1 MMYSLN
7 KILFVINVVSIIF
20 YEFIMYLLYNKYS
33 VFISRL
39 CYELANINI
48 LYVKMFQAFA
58 YNNNL
63 IDETINNNL
72 LKFTNKAPWKYSDIN
87 FYNLIEVCEKY
98 DIVLKTGFERP
109 INSGMISLVFKGN
122 RRSDN
127 KDIIIKI
134 KRVNIVNKLSEA
146 IINLQFFVHLLSYI
160 PFIKNYNLDEI
171 VNKNINNILD
181 QTDFAKEV
189 NNLKLIKN
197 NCKNLEYVI
206 IPEVFEEVTNV
217 FPDVI
222 MMEFING
229 IQINEIN
236 QEDYDG
242 FAQQIIKFGIV
253 TTVIHG
259 VTHGDLH
266 SGNILFIKD
275 NEDANYKYKIG
286 IIDFGIITVIEEKYR
301 QVMFN
306 IVVDFFSS
314 RPDEIAKQIL
324 HSGIIEPLD
333 TLNNL
338 PLCHYNQ
345 IYKII
350 TEFVEDIVTNSK
362 TANQLQIYKFLIT
375 FNNYIN
381 SYKLGEIG
389 LHINDEFRKMQL
401 TVAMTHGVTI
411 TLCNGNF
418 IDVAD
423 KVINDLFHTDLLLK

>member
-1 MMYSLN
+1 MYSLN

-275 NEDANYKYKIG
+275 NDDANYKYKIG

-338 PLCHYNQ
+338 PICHYNQ

-418 IDVAD
+418 IDSAD

>member
-1 MMYSLN
+1 MCYIN
-7 KILFVINVVSIIF
+7 KFLFIINVFSIIS
-20 YEFIMYLLYNKYS
+20 YEFLMYLIYNNYS
-33 VFISRL
+33 IFIDRL

-48 LYVKMFQAFA
+48 LYVKIFQAFA

-63 IDETINNNL
+63 INETINNNL

-87 FYNLIEVCEKY
+87 FYDLIEVCERY

-134 KRVNIVNKLSEA
+134 KRVNIENKLSQA
-146 IINLQFFVHLLSYI
+146 ITNLQFFLHLLSYI

-171 VNKNINNILD
+171 VNKNINNILE
-181 QTDFAKEV
+181 QTNFVKEV
-189 NNLKLIKN
+189 NNLNLIKN
-197 NCKNLEYVI
+197 NCKNLQYVI
-206 IPEVFEEVTNV
+206 IPEVFEDVTNN
-217 FPDVI
+217 FPNVI

-229 IQINEIN
+229 IQINEIS
-236 QEDYDG
+236 QEDYNG
-242 FAQQIIKFGIV
+242 YAEQVIKFGIV
-253 TTVIHG
+253 TTIIHG
-259 VTHGDLH
+259 ATHGDLH

-275 NEDANYKYKIG
+275 NHDENYKYKIG
-286 IIDFGIITVIEEKYR
+286 IIDFGIITIIEEKYR
-301 QVMFN
+301 QIMFN

-314 RPDEIAKQIL
+314 KPEEIAKQIL

-333 TLNNL
+333 TLINL

-345 IYKII
+345 IYHII
-350 TEFVEDIVTNSK
+350 TLLIEEVLSNSK
-362 TANQLQIYKFLIT
+362 TANQLQIYKFLIA

-381 SYKLGEIG
+381 SYKLKEIG
-389 LHINDEFRKMQL
+389 LHINNEFRKIQL
-401 TVAMTHGVTI
+401 TLAMAHGVTI

-418 IDVAD
+418 IDNAD
-423 KVINDLFHTDLLLK
+423 KVINELFHTDLLLE

>member
-1 MMYSLN
+1 
-7 KILFVINVVSIIF
+7 
-20 YEFIMYLLYNKYS
+20 
-33 VFISRL
+33 
-39 CYELANINI
+39 
-48 LYVKMFQAFA
+48 
-58 YNNNL
+58 
-63 IDETINNNL
+63 
-72 LKFTNKAPWKYSDIN
+72 
-87 FYNLIEVCEKY
+87 
-98 DIVLKTGFERP
+98 
-109 INSGMISLVFKGN
+109 
-122 RRSDN
+122 
-127 KDIIIKI
+127 
-134 KRVNIVNKLSEA
+134 
-146 IINLQFFVHLLSYI
+146 
-160 PFIKNYNLDEI
+160 
-171 VNKNINNILD
+171 
-181 QTDFAKEV
+181 
-189 NNLKLIKN
+189 
-197 NCKNLEYVI
+197 
-206 IPEVFEEVTNV
+206 VTNV

-253 TTVIHG
+253 TSVIHG

-275 NEDANYKYKIG
+275 NDDTNYKYKIG
-286 IIDFGIITVIEEKYR
+286 IIDFGIISVIEEKYR

-350 TEFVEDIVTNSK
+350 TDFVEDIVTNSK

-418 IDVAD
+418 IDSAD

>member
-1 MMYSLN
+1 MFSLN
-7 KILFVINVVSIIF
+7 KILFVINVFSIIGF
-20 YEFIMYLLYNKYS
+20 EFLMYLINNNYS
-33 VFISRL
+33 IFVDRL

-48 LYVKMFQAFA
+48 LYVKIFQAFA

-63 IDETINNNL
+63 IDETINNKL

-87 FYNLIEVCEKY
+87 FYNLIEVCERY
-98 DIVLKTGFERP
+98 NIVLKTGFETP

-134 KRVNIVNKLSEA
+134 KRVNIENKLSEA
-146 IINLQFFVHLLSYI
+146 IVNLQFFVHLLSYI
-160 PFIKNYNLDEI
+160 PFIKNYNLDEV
-171 VNKNINNILD
+171 VNKNIDNILE
-181 QTDFAKEV
+181 QTNFVKEV
-189 NNLKLIKN
+189 NNLNLIKN
-197 NCKNLEYVI
+197 NCKNLQYVI
-206 IPEVFEEVTNV
+206 IPKVFEEVTNH
-217 FPDVI
+217 FPNVI

-229 IQINEIN
+229 IQINEIS
-236 QEDYDG
+236 QEDYHG

-275 NEDANYKYKIG
+275 NDDTNYKYKIG
-286 IIDFGIITVIEEKYR
+286 IIDFGIITTIEEKYR
-301 QVMFN
+301 KVMFN

-314 RPDEIAKQIL
+314 KPYELAKQIL

-333 TLNNL
+333 TLNKL
-338 PLCHYNQ
+338 PVCHYNQ

-350 TEFVEDIVTNSK
+350 SDLVEEVLSNSK
-362 TANQLQIYKFLIT
+362 TANQLQIYKFLVT

-381 SYKLGEIG
+381 SYKLGEFG
-389 LHINDEFRKMQL
+389 LHINDEFRKIQL
-401 TVAMTHGVTI
+401 TVAMSHGVTI

-418 IDVAD
+418 IDAAD

>member
-1 MMYSLN
+1 MSYIN
-7 KILFVINVVSIIF
+7 KILFVINVFSVISF
-20 YEFIMYLLYNKYS
+20 EFVMYLLYNDYS
-33 VFISRL
+33 IFIDRV
-39 CYELANINI
+39 CYDLANINI
-48 LYVKMFQAFA
+48 LYVKIFQAFA

-63 IDETINNNL
+63 IDETTNNNL
-72 LKFTNKAPWKYSDIN
+72 LKFTNKAPWKYSDIH
-87 FYNLIEVCEKY
+87 FYNLIKVCEKY
-98 DIVLKTGFERP
+98 DIVIKTGFERP

-122 RRSDN
+122 RRGDN

-134 KRVNIVNKLSEA
+134 KRVNIEKKLSQA
-146 IINLQFFVHLLSYI
+146 IVNIQFFLDLLSYI
-160 PFIKNYNLDEI
+160 PFIKNYNLDEV
-171 VNKNINNILD
+171 VNKNINNILE
-181 QTDFAKEV
+181 QTNFIKEV

-206 IPEVFEEVTNV
+206 IPEVFEEVTNN

-229 IQINEIN
+229 IQINEIDKD
-236 QEDYDG
+236 DYQG

-253 TTVIHG
+253 TSLIHG

-275 NEDANYKYKIG
+275 NNDKNYKYKIG
-286 IIDFGIITVIEEKYR
+286 IIDFGIITIIEEKYR
-301 QVMFN
+301 LSMFN
-306 IVVDFFSS
+306 IVIDFFSS
-314 RPDEIAKQIL
+314 QQNEIAKKIL

-333 TLNNL
+333 TLNKL
-338 PLCHYNQ
+338 PISHYNH

-350 TEFVEDIVTNSK
+350 SELVQEVLSNSK

-381 SYKLGEIG
+381 SYKLGEFG
-389 LHINDEFRKMQL
+389 LHINDEFRKIQL
-401 TVAMTHGVTI
+401 TIAMTHGVTI

-418 IDVAD
+418 IDAAD
-423 KVINDLFHTDLLLK
+423 KVINDLLHTDLLLK

>member
-1 MMYSLN
+1 
-7 KILFVINVVSIIF
+7 
-20 YEFIMYLLYNKYS
+20 MYLLYNKYS

-39 CYELANINI
+39 SYELANINI

-63 IDETINNNL
+63 IDETINNNI
-72 LKFTNKAPWKYSDIN
+72 LKITNKTHWKYSDIN

-146 IINLQFFVHLLSYI
+146 ITNLQFLVHLLSYI

-171 VNKNINNILD
+171 VNKNINNILE

-253 TTVIHG
+253 TSVIHG

-275 NEDANYKYKIG
+275 NDDANYKYKIG

-314 RPDEIAKQIL
+314 KPDEIAKQIL

-350 TEFVEDIVTNSK
+350 TEFIEEIVTNSK

-418 IDVAD
+418 IDSAD

>member
-1 MMYSLN
+1 MSYIN
-7 KILFVINVVSIIF
+7 KILFVINVFSVISF
-20 YEFIMYLLYNKYS
+20 EFVMYLLYNDYS
-33 VFISRL
+33 IFIDRV
-39 CYELANINI
+39 CYDLANINI
-48 LYVKMFQAFA
+48 LYVKIFQAFA
-58 YNNNL
+58 HNNNL
-63 IDETINNNL
+63 IDETTNNNL
-72 LKFTNKAPWKYSDIN
+72 LKFTNKAPWKYNDIN
-87 FYNLIEVCEKY
+87 FYNLIKVCEKY
-98 DIVLKTGFERP
+98 DIVLRTGFERP
-109 INSGMISLVFKGN
+109 INSGMISLVFKGI

-134 KRVNIVNKLSEA
+134 KRVNIEKKLSQA
-146 IINLQFFVHLLSYI
+146 IVNLQFFVDLLSYI

-171 VNKNINNILD
+171 VNKNINNILE
-181 QTDFAKEV
+181 QTNFVKEV
-189 NNLKLIKN
+189 NNLKLIKT

-206 IPEVFEEVTNV
+206 IPEVFEEVTNN

-236 QEDYDG
+236 KDDYDG

-253 TTVIHG
+253 TSLIHG

-275 NEDANYKYKIG
+275 DNDLNYKYKIG
-286 IIDFGIITVIEEKYR
+286 IIDFGIITMIEEKYR
-301 QVMFN
+301 LAMFN
-306 IVVDFFSS
+306 IVIDFFSS
-314 RPDEIAKQIL
+314 QPNEIAKKIL

-333 TLNNL
+333 TLNKL
-338 PLCHYNQ
+338 PPCHYNQ
-345 IYKII
+345 IYNII
-350 TEFVEDIVTNSK
+350 TELVQEVLSNSK

-389 LHINDEFRKMQL
+389 LHINNEFRKIQL
-401 TVAMTHGVTI
+401 TVAMSHGVTI

-418 IDVAD
+418 IDAAD
-423 KVINDLFHTDLLLK
+423 KVINDLLHTDLLLK